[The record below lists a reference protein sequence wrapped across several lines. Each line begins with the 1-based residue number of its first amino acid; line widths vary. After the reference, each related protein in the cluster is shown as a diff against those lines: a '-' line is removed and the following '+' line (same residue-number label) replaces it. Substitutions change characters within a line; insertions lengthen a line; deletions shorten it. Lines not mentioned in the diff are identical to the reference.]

1 MKQLLLN
8 VDCYGRLALQAGSGH
23 HVTALIGRTTDG
35 LRKAMAASD
44 TSFARIKSGGFVPWT
59 ASAGEMTL
67 LHAQWVASVTW
78 QWATILTDAAVLNE
92 QGNDISDVAYSLV
105 LKYCA
110 DAADQSVKSMQMA
123 NALLH
128 HGKRP
133 ANTAILPP
141 KLHINVALL
150 EPTWALVEATA
161 GRIFADLALIRR
173 LGIPERFKF
182 VYTAIEK
189 ALQPIASVYEYYQDQ
204 WRVSPDVASRREILK
219 DATKLIPDLYKIG
232 QQIWAPYLLGSLFVD
247 VLRSSAVFDKYN
259 LGIDPWVITNP
270 TEATKRS
277 NDKESCIAVAEF
289 WKTMADPRSVVAL
302 QELINEAIDLGTVKR
317 VEGST
322 YRIAP
327 WHDQYQALEPITLG
341 TLQLDKGALFAIN
354 IRGPQGQ
361 RTAEIRKTG
370 SAA

>member
-1 MKQLLLN
+1 MLRN
-8 VDCYGRLALQAGSGH
+8 VDCYGRLGLQAGSGQYIA
-23 HVTALIGRTTDG
+23 ALVGRTTDG
-35 LRKAMAASD
+35 LSKAMAAFN

-67 LHAQWVASVTW
+67 LHAEWVASVTW
-78 QWATILTDAAVLNE
+78 QWATILTDAVVLNE
-92 QGNDISDVAYSLV
+92 QGDDISDVAYSLV

-110 DAADQSVKSMQMA
+110 DAADQSVKTMQIA
-123 NALLH
+123 NAFIRD
-128 HGKRP
+128 GKRP
-133 ANTAILPP
+133 ANTAVLQPN
-141 KLHINVALL
+141 LHINAALL

-161 GRIFADLALIRR
+161 SRIFADLALVRR

-182 VYTAIEK
+182 VYTALEE
-189 ALQPIASVYEYYQDQ
+189 ALQPVASVYVFYQDQ

-219 DATKLIPDLYKIG
+219 DAMKLIPEFYKIG
-232 QQIWAPYLLGSLFVD
+232 QQIWAPYLLGSIFVD

-259 LGIDPWVITNP
+259 LGIAPWVITNP

-277 NDKESCIAVAEF
+277 NDKDSSTALAEF
-289 WKTMADPRSVVAL
+289 WKTVADPRSVLAL

-322 YRIAP
+322 YRIVP

-341 TLQLDKGALFAIN
+341 TFQCDKDALFAIN